1 MKPKTAIEKG
11 KRFEKLVSAEIEAEG
26 LGKSVRTPG
35 SGSGKIKGDL
45 FNNLQFMFECKKQ
58 KTIHFLDWVD
68 QAKEQSK
75 IGNQWKEKWALI
87 TFDPRTTETNPS
99 IYATIDLWEFLKLLK
114 KDKEPLIKE
123 PDKSMR
129 YDLEHLKSIANKV
142 LKQL

>member
-45 FNNLQFMFECKKQ
+45 FNNLQFMFECKNQ